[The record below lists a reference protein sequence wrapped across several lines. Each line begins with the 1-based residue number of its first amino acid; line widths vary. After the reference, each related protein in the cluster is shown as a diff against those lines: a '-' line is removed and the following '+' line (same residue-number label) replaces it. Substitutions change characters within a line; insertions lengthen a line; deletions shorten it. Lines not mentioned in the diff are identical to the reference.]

1 MSGADTHEESKPT
14 IAEGVTYRGS
24 GDNFRRSGASAVRLS
39 LVGLF
44 LGAFAVGTDGFMIAG
59 LLPRIAH
66 DFHTSILTAAQL
78 VTVFSIG
85 YAVGAPVLA
94 SLFHRVDRRT
104 LLVVGLVGLAAT
116 NAAAALTPGL
126 AGLFVARLTAALAAG
141 VYSPTAAVV
150 AVGLASPKRRGRALS
165 VITAGLTLSIV
176 TGVPLGN
183 LVGEQW
189 GWRATFGGVA
199 VLSAILA
206 VGLYAILPRIAASAT
221 ATTLLQRIAALGQPG
236 VRRVLATTLLGI
248 LAGYLGYTYVAPI
261 SQAMGA
267 TTSES
272 LAVVLVCFGAGA
284 AVGSSLAG
292 AAVDRYGQVL
302 VVRIGALIQTLALAT
317 LAAGDAADIHL
328 GVLPVAIAFILLG
341 IGSWTYNAPQQHR
354 LVELSPENA
363 TTVVSLNSSA
373 IYAGIGLSGA
383 LGALTS
389 SAGSAFTS
397 TGGPTLTC
405 VTGAVI
411 ALATAVMA
419 GRRR

>member
-1 MSGADTHEESKPT
+1 MSGADIHEQSKPT
-14 IAEGVTYRGS
+14 IAEGDTHRTGRDDHRAPS
-24 GDNFRRSGASAVRLS
+24 TSAVRLS
-39 LVGLF
+39 LIALF

-59 LLPRIAH
+59 LLPQIAQ

-94 SLFHRVDRRT
+94 SLFHRIDRRT
-104 LLVVGLVGLAAT
+104 LLVAGLVGLAAT
-116 NAAAALTPGL
+116 NAAAALTPDL
-126 AGLFVARLTAALAAG
+126 AVLFVARVAAALAAG

-183 LVGEQW
+183 VVGDHW
-189 GWRATFGGVA
+189 GWRVTFGGVA
-199 VLSAILA
+199 VLSASLA
-206 VGLYAILPRIAASAT
+206 VGLYAILPRIAAGST
-221 ATTLLQRIAALGQPG
+221 AVTLPQRIATLSRPG

-267 TTSES
+267 TTSKS

-302 VVRIGALIQTLALAT
+302 VVRTGALIQGLALTA
-317 LAAGDAADIHL
+317 LAVGTTTSIHL
-328 GVLPVAIAFILLG
+328 GILPAAIAFTLLG
-341 IGSWTYNAPQQHR
+341 VGSWTYNAPQQHR
-354 LVELSPENA
+354 LVELAPESA

-389 SAGSAFTS
+389 L
-397 TGGPTLTC
+397 GGAALTC
-405 VTGAVI
+405 ITGAVI
-411 ALATAVMA
+411 AVVTTVVI
-419 GRRR
+419 GRRH